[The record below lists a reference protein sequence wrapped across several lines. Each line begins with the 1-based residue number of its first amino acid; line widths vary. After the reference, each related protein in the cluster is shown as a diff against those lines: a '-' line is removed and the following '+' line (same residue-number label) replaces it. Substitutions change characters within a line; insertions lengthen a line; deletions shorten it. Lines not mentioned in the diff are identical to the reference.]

1 MINKT
6 YQLKNRYNNIVVY
19 GFNTP
24 KAALHHLM
32 KVYEIINTNKT
43 FPEYL
48 DEWQLITKEQN

>member
-1 MINKT
+1 MKNT
-6 YQLKNRYNNIVVY
+6 YELKNRYNNIVVY
-19 GFNTP
+19 GFYTR

-32 KVYEIINTNKT
+32 KVYERINTDKT